1 MLVHSPLKYDKQR
14 INTIE
19 CINKPKFKQSKAVHV
34 VHMYEVMWFCPI
46 TLALLLESFKLA
58 DISDIPKELKFYAC
72 LQLPIDRLTSS
83 DSSLLVSSSSSDFCK
98 IENHLIK

>member
-1 MLVHSPLKYDKQR
+1 
-14 INTIE
+14 
-19 CINKPKFKQSKAVHV
+19 
-34 VHMYEVMWFCPI
+34 MWFCPI

-72 LQLPIDRLTSS
+72 LQLSIDRLTSS

-98 IENHLIK
+98 IENHLIKLTINAYIHHDIQ